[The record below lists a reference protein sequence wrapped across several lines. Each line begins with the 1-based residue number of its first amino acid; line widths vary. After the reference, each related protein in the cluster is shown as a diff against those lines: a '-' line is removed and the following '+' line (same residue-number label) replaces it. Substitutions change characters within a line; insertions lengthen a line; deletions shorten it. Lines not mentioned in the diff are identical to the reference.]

1 MSIINRVFT
10 APNNDQYGHFSGPT
24 CVIQLFYK
32 SNLSILTQ
40 KCSTRKKSWQITV
53 NAEIHGFCEFCH
65 F

>member
-32 SNLSILTQ
+32 SNLSILTLMISMVIFQ
-40 KCSTRKKSWQITV
+40 VQRVLFNCFTRVI
-53 NAEIHGFCEFCH
+53 
-65 F
+65 